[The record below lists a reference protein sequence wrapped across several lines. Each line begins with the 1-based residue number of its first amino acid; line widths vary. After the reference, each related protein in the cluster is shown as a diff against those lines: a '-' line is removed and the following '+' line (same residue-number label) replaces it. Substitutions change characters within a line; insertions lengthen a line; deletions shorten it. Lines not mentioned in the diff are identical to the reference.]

1 MILEAQITAFI
12 GATLVLGAFA
22 LAHRRFPSDFSWY
35 WIAAWSFYVTRFL
48 LDIFQTLGWQATILE
63 FGAIV
68 ATATSAILILLAVV
82 QLADWKQPTETVVL
96 GLWGALIGWAAV
108 SVVFDFAFVVAYTPL
123 YVAFGA
129 IHLVSASL
137 FYRYL
142 KQYSYS
148 SSPLLI
154 GSLVIWGIHKMDY
167 PLLRPID
174 ALAPYGYLLGALLSF
189 TTGLGVM
196 MFLLE
201 EAERRATTERNTA
214 NRRFEEYEE
223 LFNNI
228 PDPVYIH
235 DLDGNFLKVNDT
247 AIDVLGYSRDEFA
260 SMTPFDIVAPA
271 HSEKIQSRIDIATTD
286 ESASF
291 DSAHV
296 TAGGRTIDV
305 SVNAEK
311 ITYQGEDAILA
322 VARNVTE
329 RKKLEQGLSVVNR
342 ILRHDIRSAV
352 NVIGG
357 NANLAMQSPAAAEEA
372 LETVLEAV
380 RRLYGIGEKAQTI
393 EQLLTAETSKTRV
406 MNLSEMIDASVTAIQ
421 NTHRHVTVDCDCL
434 GEIDVEVAIG
444 FEEAIEHVLENAV
457 VHNDKDEP
465 KIWIEATR
473 ENETVEVQIADNG
486 PGIPR
491 DEIEP
496 INAGRETALQHT
508 SGLGLWL
515 VYWLSKESGGRLEIS
530 RNEPTGTIV
539 TMCVP
544 TA

>member
-12 GATLVLGAFA
+12 GATLIFGAFA
-22 LAHRRFPSDFSWY
+22 LAHHRFPSDFSWY
-35 WIAAWSFYVTRFL
+35 WIAGWAFYVVRFL
-48 LDIFQTLGWQATILE
+48 FDIFQTIGWQAWMLE
-63 FGAIV
+63 FGANV

-82 QLADWKQPTETVVL
+82 QLADWQQPTETVVSV
-96 GLWGALIGWAAV
+96 LWVALIGWAAV
-108 SVVFDFAFVVAYTPL
+108 AIVFDFTFVVTYTPL
-123 YVAFGA
+123 YVAFGG
-129 IHLVSASL
+129 IHLVTAYL
-137 FYRYL
+137 FYQYL

-174 ALAPYGYLLGALLSF
+174 ALAPYGYILGALLSF

-201 EAERRATTERNTA
+201 EAEREAANERNAA
-214 NRRFEEYEE
+214 NRRYEEYEE

-260 SMTPFDIVAPA
+260 SMTPVDIVAP
-271 HSEKIQSRIDIATTD
+271 EQVDEIESRIDIAAT
-286 ESASF
+286 EHSASF

-311 ITYQGEDAILA
+311 ISYQGQDAILA

-329 RKKLEQGLSVVNR
+329 RKELEQSLSVVNR

-352 NVIGG
+352 NVIEG
-357 NANLAMQSPAAAEEA
+357 NAKLARQSPEAADEP
-372 LETVLEAV
+372 LETVIKEV
-380 RRLYGIGEKAQTI
+380 RRLYGIGETAQKI
-393 EQLLTAETSKTRV
+393 EQLLTAGEAKTKV
-406 MNLSEMIDASVTAIQ
+406 VDIVPMIESSVSAIQ
-421 NTHRHVTVDCDCL
+421 QSHPSVSVDNTL
-434 GEIDVEVAIG
+434 SGEIRAEVAVG
-444 FEEAIEHVLENAV
+444 FEEAIENVLENAI
-457 VHNDKDEP
+457 VHNDADEP
-465 KIWIEATR
+465 KIWIDASR
-473 ENETVEVQIADNG
+473 NNETVEIQIADNG
-486 PGIPR
+486 PGIPN

-496 INAGRETALQHT
+496 INAGRETALHHT

-515 VYWLSKESGGRLEIS
+515 VYWMTKESGGRLEIS
-530 RNEPTGTIV
+530 QNEPRGTIV
-539 TMCVP
+539 TLCVP

>member
-12 GATLVLGAFA
+12 GATLILGAFA

-35 WIAAWSFYVTRFL
+35 WIAAWSFYVVRFL

-63 FGAIV
+63 LGANV

-82 QLADWKQPTETVVL
+82 QLADWHQPTETVVL
-96 GLWGALIGWAAV
+96 GLWVALIGWVVV
-108 SVVFDFAFVVAYTPL
+108 SIVFDFAFVVVYTPL

-129 IHLVSASL
+129 IHLVTAFL
-137 FYRYL
+137 FYQYL

-174 ALAPYGYLLGALLSF
+174 ALAPYGYILGALLSF

-201 EAERRATTERNTA
+201 EAERQAANERNAA

-260 SMTPFDIVAPA
+260 SMTPVDIVAPEQ
-271 HSEKIQSRIDIATTD
+271 SDEIESRIDIAATE
-286 ESASF
+286 ESTSF

-296 TAGGRTIDV
+296 TRDGRTIDV

-322 VARNVTE
+322 VARNVTG
-329 RKKLEQGLSVVNR
+329 RKELEQSLSVVNR

-357 NANLAMQSPAAAEEA
+357 NAKLAKQSPAAAEAE
-372 LETVLEAV
+372 LETVIEAV
-380 RRLYGIGEKAQTI
+380 NRLYGISEKAQTI
-393 EQLLTAETSKTRV
+393 ERLLAAGESKTRV
-406 MNLSEMIDASVTAIQ
+406 TDLTAMIDGSVTAIKRSYPYVSIE
-421 NTHRHVTVDCDCL
+421 NDVS
-434 GEIDVEVAIG
+434 GEITADVAVG
-444 FEEAIEHVLENAV
+444 FQEAIENVLENAV
-457 VHNDKDEP
+457 VHTENVEP
-465 KIWIEATR
+465 KIWIEATSN
-473 ENETVEVQIADNG
+473 NETVEIQIADNG
-486 PGIPR
+486 PGIPS
-491 DEIEP
+491 EELEP
-496 INAGRETALQHT
+496 IKAGRETELQHT

-515 VYWLSKESGGRLEIS
+515 VYWMTKESGGRFKIS
-530 RNEPTGTIV
+530 ENEPRGTIV
-539 TMCVP
+539 TLCVP